1 MKLALTPYD
10 EGIKRVFWNNLM
22 AFNTLIAAM
31 LSMLLVGC
39 RCSGSAGPPILQ
51 QARSASHDVHRQ
63 LVATD
68 DCSRFG
74 GSRRSI
80 WAEAGTLTHSEK
92 KQVMVGI
99 YLFGGF
105 SDKTSS

>member
-1 MKLALTPYD
+1 MKLALTPYR

-31 LSMLLVGC
+31 LSLLIVG
-39 RCSGSAGPPILQ
+39 SGVADQLDREYYIQ
-51 QARSASHDVHRQ
+51 VRSTAHDVHRQ

-68 DCSRFG
+68 DCSHFG

-80 WAEAGTLTHSEK
+80 WAEAGT
-92 KQVMVGI
+92 
-99 YLFGGF
+99 
-105 SDKTSS
+105 